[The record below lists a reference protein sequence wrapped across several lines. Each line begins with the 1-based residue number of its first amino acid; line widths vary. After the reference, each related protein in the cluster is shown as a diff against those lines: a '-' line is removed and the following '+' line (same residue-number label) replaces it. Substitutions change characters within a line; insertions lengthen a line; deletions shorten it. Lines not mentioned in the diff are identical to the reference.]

1 MSVPNQEEFL
11 YQAMDWCQEQ
21 VSKELENRK
30 VLHYLDLIGRE
41 ADFLDL
47 DISEDSRKH
56 LLIIYDLLDVIRR
69 ELTEM
74 KGGRHIPTYRIAK

>member
-30 VLHYLDLIGRE
+30 IEYRLDLIARE
-41 ADFLDL
+41 LDYL
-47 DISEDSRKH
+47 EPTTETIKH
-56 LLIIYDLLDVIRR
+56 RVLIYDLIDDMRR

-74 KGGRHIPTYRIAK
+74 KGGRLTAS